1 MKKAKKAAKMF
12 LLVIDKKKN
21 RVLKF
26 WLGSDLLDKRHLA
39 RILKKIETLEK
50 RYPLPLYEVVFGT
63 APDADAEAV
72 KIKRSPFNKRACF
85 SDLMGEKRRRAV
97 EVN

>member
-72 KIKRSPFNKRACF
+72 KKAFPDVTGWDKVSVSSFK
-85 SDLMGEKRRRAV
+85 L
-97 EVN
+97 

>member
-26 WLGSDLLDKRHLA
+26 WLGPDLLDKRHLA

-72 KIKRSPFNKRACF
+72 KKAFPDVTGWDKVSVSSFK
-85 SDLMGEKRRRAV
+85 L
-97 EVN
+97 